1 MGIDVR
7 SVGIPRAL
15 RWGNCLLGWF
25 GPTPLR
31 ILHCRSGALLSQF
44 LNDLRTGGYDWLHVD
59 RFRMAP
65 YAINARAFFQSP
77 ITIDL
82 PDALSLYYERAV
94 QNPRNRFKA
103 IVDRRESKTIP
114 LYEKELLGRDFTCV
128 VCSEVDREHLLQ
140 TMDTAR
146 IEVIPHRVDTGEFSP
161 RRRGDGETHLT
172 FTGTL
177 YYLPNI
183 DGLLWFHDEVMPY
196 LKAVPVRT
204 TVVGFGATSELDRIK
219 EDRSFLFTGYVKNM
233 AESLFEEDIYLCP
246 IRIAAGVRNKLLEA
260 FSAGMATVSTSM
272 GYEGIPCKPGEHLL
286 VADTA
291 RDFADAVRY
300 LVHNPEEKARLGRN
314 ARVLVEEKYSAE
326 AFGMNLDTL
335 FRRNSS

>member
-7 SVGIPRAL
+7 PVAIARPL
-15 RWGNCLLGWF
+15 RWANCLKGWF
-25 GPTPLR
+25 GNTPLR
-31 ILHCRSGALLSQF
+31 ILHCQSGALLSQF
-44 LNDLRTGGYDWLHVD
+44 LNDLRHGGYDRLHID

-65 YAINARAFFQSP
+65 YAIQARDFFDGP
-77 ITIDL
+77 VMIDL

-114 LYEKELLGRDFTCV
+114 LYEKELLGRDFACV
-128 VCSEVDREHLLQ
+128 VCSEVDREHLLR
-140 TMDTAR
+140 TVNTAR
-146 IEVIPHRVDTGEFSP
+146 IEVIPHMVDTVEFSP

-196 LKAVPVRT
+196 LKEVPVRT

-219 EDRSFLFTGYVKNM
+219 ENKSFLFTGYVKNM
-233 AESLFEEDIYLCP
+233 AEFLFEEDIYLCP

-260 FSAGMATVSTSM
+260 FSAGMATISTTM
-272 GYEGIPCKPGEHLL
+272 GYEGIPCQPGEHLL

-291 RDFADAVRY
+291 QEFANAIRH
-300 LVHNPEEKARLGRN
+300 LLRNPDEKARLGRN
-314 ARVLVEEKYSAE
+314 ARELVQKRYSPE
-326 AFGMNLDTL
+326 AFG
-335 FRRNSS
+335 RNVDDLLSSP